1 MTEEERE
8 ELCDSLANIHEA
20 ATNLLNLSAYVTR
33 QPQQDETSSQN
44 EGSGNGELRGGSPEG
59 RLESE

>member
-8 ELCDSLANIHEA
+8 ELCDALAEIHVA
-20 ATNLLNLSAYVTR
+20 AHNLLNLSAYVGN
-33 QPQQDETSSQN
+33 QPQQNQASSQN
-44 EGSGNGELRGGSPEG
+44 EGSGNGELRSGPSEG